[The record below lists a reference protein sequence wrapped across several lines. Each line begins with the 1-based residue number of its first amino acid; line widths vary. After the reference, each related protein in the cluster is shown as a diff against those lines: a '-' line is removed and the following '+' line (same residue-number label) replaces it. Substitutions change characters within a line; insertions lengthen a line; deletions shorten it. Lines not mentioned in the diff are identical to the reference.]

1 MQQLVEAEQSK
12 KEGFLV
18 SVCLTGDGVAEKE
31 VWDFGMNKLE
41 RRVTELLG
49 KSAEMSMSKYFIL

>member
-1 MQQLVEAEQSK
+1 MVEAEECK

-18 SVCLTGDGVAEKE
+18 SVCLRGDGVGEKE
-31 VWDFGMNKLE
+31 VWDFGIRKIE
-41 RRVTELLG
+41 GRVIELLG